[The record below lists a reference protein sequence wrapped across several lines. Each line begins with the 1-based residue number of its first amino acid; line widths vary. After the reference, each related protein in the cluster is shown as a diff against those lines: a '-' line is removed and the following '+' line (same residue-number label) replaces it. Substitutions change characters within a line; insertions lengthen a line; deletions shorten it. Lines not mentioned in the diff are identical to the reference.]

1 MKTLTSVT
9 LISLFALNFIF
20 SGCGEKKDETT
31 QTKKDDK
38 TTSQNQTHQQ
48 TQQAPTTVTAP
59 KIGKVWESI
68 QKKTDELNKTI
79 ESKKLEGVHEIA
91 FSIRDLVKSLP
102 GQSSGLGADKVE
114 MLKTHVSEIE
124 KSADLLDKYGDANDY
139 KNTKAN
145 YDIFTG
151 HLAMIKSM
159 YPADSF
165 K

>member
-1 MKTLTSVT
+1 MKTLTSITLVT
-9 LISLFALNFIF
+9 LLSINFIF
-20 SGCGEKKDETT
+20 FACGEKKENT

-38 TTSQNQTHQQ
+38 TTTQTQTPQQ
-48 TQQAPTTVTAP
+48 TQTTVTAP

-79 ESKKLEGVHEIA
+79 ESKKLAGVHEIA

-102 GQSSGLGADKVE
+102 GQSSGLGTDKVE

-124 KSADLLDKYGDANDY
+124 KSAELLDKYGDANDY

-145 YDIFTG
+145 YEIFIK
-151 HLAMIKSM
+151 HLDMIKSM
-159 YPADSF
+159 YPSDSF
-165 K
+165 M